1 VTEFDR
7 YAVQIRTRSEAVAF
21 ASLDYYGF
29 ESYCPQVKT
38 WRQYSDRLKFVTEPV
53 SPVRLFCRCDLLSKS
68 KVFSSNTL
76 ERVVGFGAQA
86 APVSTS
92 EIEAI
97 RRMIDEGDAT
107 FYPEKAGPCSSD
119 RRLPAGHR
127 MHSRTRVCV
136 ASFVISVQ
144 LLQRSVSL
152 SIERSALN

>member
-53 SPVRLFCRCDLLSKS
+53 SLVHLFCRFDLLSKS

-107 FYPEKAGPCSSD
+107 ASIPRRGERVRVIAGFLQGIEGVLVRES
-119 RRLPAGHR
+119 
-127 MHSRTRVCV
+127 
-136 ASFVISVQ
+136 AS
-144 LLQRSVSL
+144 LVSL
-152 SIERSALN
+152 FRFSFSKGPFR